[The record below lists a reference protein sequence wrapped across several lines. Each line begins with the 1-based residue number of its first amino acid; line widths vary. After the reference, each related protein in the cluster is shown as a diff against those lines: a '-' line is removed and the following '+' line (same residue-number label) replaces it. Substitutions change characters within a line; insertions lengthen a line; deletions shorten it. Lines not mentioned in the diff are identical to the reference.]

1 MCCPCVA
8 SASPLTLFCSLPLS
22 LSLLLPTDEG
32 TFGSS
37 GVGSKANNILI
48 KVRGKDFTKAKNKGK
63 RSTYM
68 CGEISMASNSYK
80 FE

>member
-1 MCCPCVA
+1 MG
-8 SASPLTLFCSLPLS
+8 LFCCF
-22 LSLLLPTDEG
+22 TDEG
-32 TFGSS
+32 TFGSA